1 MTPPHATATDR
12 PAEPLCPLMRPVHP
26 SLLPSPCGILLIA
39 IFVLAT
45 RQSSVRVGTG
55 SASVS
60 GMAERRHSLI
70 CGEQMRVR
78 FLYRSVSSPEQSHTG
93 VVFASN
99 TSHSPRQVLCVYFL
113 NCRAE
118 FPHACLELQQKA
130 EPLFFFFFS
139 NRARCSCSRKRT
151 VKGLPGQASQ
161 NVCFT
166 CLVALPVDL
175 YV

>member
-1 MTPPHATATDR
+1 MVLGRRSHPPSSALPQRSTHASFEVLMTPPHATATDG

-70 CGEQMRVR
+70 CGEQMRVQ

-130 EPLFFFFFS
+130 EPLFFFFFK
-139 NRARCSCSRKRT
+139 SCP
-151 VKGLPGQASQ
+151 LQ
-161 NVCFT
+161 
-166 CLVALPVDL
+166 L
-175 YV
+175 

>member
-1 MTPPHATATDR
+1 MTPPHATATDG

-45 RQSSVRVGTG
+45 RQSSVRVGTR

-78 FLYRSVSSPEQSHTG
+78 FLYELPGAEPHWGRLCIEHKSQPQTG
-93 VVFASN
+93 A
-99 TSHSPRQVLCVYFL
+99 LCVF
-113 NCRAE
+113 
-118 FPHACLELQQKA
+118 LEL
-130 EPLFFFFFS
+130 S
-139 NRARCSCSRKRT
+139 S
-151 VKGLPGQASQ
+151 
-161 NVCFT
+161 
-166 CLVALPVDL
+166 
-175 YV
+175 